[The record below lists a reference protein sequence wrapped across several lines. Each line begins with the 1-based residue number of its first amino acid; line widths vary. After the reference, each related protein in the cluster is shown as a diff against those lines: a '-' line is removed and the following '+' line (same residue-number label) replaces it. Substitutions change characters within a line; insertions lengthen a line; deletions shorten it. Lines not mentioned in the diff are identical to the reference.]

1 MIQAWHDAYPAS
13 NLYAPLAFNL
23 LTDSIPKTN
32 TGEPYDA
39 VFTANTLHIIAWP
52 LVERLF
58 ELAGEALPFKGKLIV
73 YGPFN
78 ENGRYTSA
86 SNQQFDSTLRQRDV
100 GSGIRHK
107 EDIIAL
113 AKQHNLELSCE
124 YQMPANN
131 QILVFQKIT
140 AN

>member
-1 MIQAWHDAYPAS
+1 
-13 NLYAPLAFNL
+13 
-23 LTDSIPKTN
+23 
-32 TGEPYDA
+32 
-39 VFTANTLHIIAWP
+39 
-52 LVERLF
+52 
-58 ELAGEALPFKGKLIV
+58 
-73 YGPFN
+73 
-78 ENGRYTSA
+78 
-86 SNQQFDSTLRQRDV
+86 LRQRDPN
-100 GSGIRHK
+100 SGIRHK